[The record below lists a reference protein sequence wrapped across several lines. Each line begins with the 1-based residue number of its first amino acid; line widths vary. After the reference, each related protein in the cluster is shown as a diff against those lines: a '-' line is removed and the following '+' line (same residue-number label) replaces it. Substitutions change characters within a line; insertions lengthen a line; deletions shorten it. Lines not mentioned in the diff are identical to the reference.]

1 MIKFT
6 KRQTNTLLNALN
18 RFYNAQMNT
27 KFCNTDESVDIYVK
41 LARYLNGITDALD
54 IMVVQDTTGS
64 YSERFHIYTA
74 EGFLDA
80 MDNNGNNIEIMTID
94 ALTKT
99 IIYDIFKETDTY
111 SVKYAR
117 QLQEGLAKYYK
128 ENYGEQLI
136 LP

>member
-18 RFYNAQMNT
+18 RFYIAQMNR
-27 KFCNTDESVDIYVK
+27 KFCGNDNNVETYAE
-41 LARYLNGITDALD
+41 RWMYLSGIMDALD
-54 IMVVQDTTGS
+54 IRVVQDTTGS
-64 YSERFHIYTA
+64 YLERFHVYPT
-74 EGFLDA
+74 EGFPEVA
-80 MDNNGNNIEIMTID
+80 DNMGNNIEIMTID

-111 SVKYAR
+111 SVKYAK